1 MKQEHPQQQG
11 PDLSERDEGPA
22 ERLGHQLGYAF
33 GRLNNTMHHL
43 GSRQHPEE
51 AHHAPGATDQADQAQ
66 QPEQAEQATAS
77 STNPHMSRAEKIV
90 DDLGHRLNT
99 TLSRSSAQLQ
109 KAGSRMREE
118 AEDILAEAHHIRT
131 PQTEETPNTLDSP
144 NYRNHK
150 ARESR

>member
-33 GRLNNTMHHL
+33 GRLNLTMHHL

-51 AHHAPGATDQADQAQ
+51 AHHAPVTIDQAQ
-66 QPEQAEQATAS
+66 QPEQADQATAS
-77 STNPHMSRAEKIV
+77 STKPHMNRAEEIV

-99 TLSRSSAQLQ
+99 TLSRTSAQLQ
-109 KAGSRMREE
+109 KARSRMREE

-131 PQTEETPNTLDSP
+131 PHPEETPKISAPTETQKP
-144 NYRNHK
+144 
-150 ARESR
+150 